1 MKTDKI
7 NMLKALEFWKWF
19 YTLALP
25 TTEGHEVMS
34 MNSPDDVML
43 WLRSIGLNEYSRN
56 FAEEQVNGANLLE
69 LCESDLIQLGMEKLG
84 DRLTFMLERDMLNWY
99 FLTL

>member
-1 MKTDKI
+1 
-7 NMLKALEFWKWF
+7 MLKVLEFWKWI

-99 FLTL
+99 FLTF